1 MRKRNLWLLAAA
13 VYLSLAASARAEFR
27 LEKNLK
33 LDPGGRFVLDADAGS
48 VSVTG
53 SKESGANVVI
63 TSDRDD
69 VQDLFKFDFEEGP
82 GTARVTARKISHFR
96 WPRHLSLHYEVRV
109 PTNTQTEI
117 RTGGGS
123 IRMSSLRGEAELKTS
138 GGAIEVSDLNGN
150 LRANTSGG
158 HINLR
163 ELTGDVDVRTSG
175 GHIEVSALE
184 GPLRAHTSGGH
195 IRIERVSGRVE
206 AHTSGGSVRA
216 RFDRGNTHG
225 GVLETSGGSIHV
237 ALDPAVNLELDASTS
252 GGHVA
257 SDIPIKV
264 VGRISG
270 RSLRGT
276 LGSGGELLKLHTSG
290 GSIHLGSL

>member
-1 MRKRNLWLLAAA
+1 M
-13 VYLSLAASARAEFR
+13 
-27 LEKNLK
+27 
-33 LDPGGRFVLDADAGS
+33 
-48 VSVTG
+48 
-53 SKESGANVVI
+53 
-63 TSDRDD
+63 
-69 VQDLFKFDFEEGP
+69 
-82 GTARVTARKISHFR
+82 
-96 WPRHLSLHYEVRV
+96 
-109 PTNTQTEI
+109 
-117 RTGGGS
+117 
-123 IRMSSLRGEAELKTS
+123 
-138 GGAIEVSDLNGN
+138 
-150 LRANTSGG
+150 
-158 HINLR
+158 
-163 ELTGDVDVRTSG
+163 DVRTSG

>member
-1 MRKRNLWLLAAA
+1 MRKRNLLLLAAA
-13 VYLSLAASARAEFR
+13 ACLSLAASARAEFR

-53 SKESGANVVI
+53 SRESGANVVI

-69 VQDLFKFDFEEGP
+69 VQNLFKFDFEEGP
-82 GTARVTARKISHFR
+82 GTARVTARKISHFS
-96 WPRHLSLHYEVRV
+96 WPHRLSLHYEVRV

-123 IRMSSLRGEAELKTS
+123 IRTSSLRGEAELKTS

-158 HINLR
+158 HIKLR

-237 ALDPAVNLELDASTS
+237 ALDPRVNLELDASTS
-252 GGHVA
+252 GGHVV

>member
-1 MRKRNLWLLAAA
+1 MRKRNLLLLAAA
-13 VYLSLAASARAEFR
+13 VCLSLAAARAEFR

-33 LDPGGRFVLDADAGS
+33 LDPGGRFVLDVDAGS
-48 VSVTG
+48 VSLTG

-82 GTARVTARKISHFR
+82 GTARVTARKISHFG

-123 IRMSSLRGEAELKTS
+123 IRMSSLRGEAELGTS

-163 ELTGDVDVRTSG
+163 ELTAMWMSG
-175 GHIEVSALE
+175 LLAAT
-184 GPLRAHTSGGH
+184 LR
-195 IRIERVSGRVE
+195 
-206 AHTSGGSVRA
+206 
-216 RFDRGNTHG
+216 
-225 GVLETSGGSIHV
+225 
-237 ALDPAVNLELDASTS
+237 
-252 GGHVA
+252 
-257 SDIPIKV
+257 
-264 VGRISG
+264 
-270 RSLRGT
+270 
-276 LGSGGELLKLHTSG
+276 
-290 GSIHLGSL
+290 